1 VSNPKVCDRCGDAMC
16 PMRWTGDRDKAF
28 LLSIAVCNSNRIAAA
43 IERTSLTLE
52 RINVAINDVSINV
65 GS

>member
-1 VSNPKVCDRCGDAMC
+1 MSDPKVCDRCGDEIC

-43 IERTSLTLE
+43 LE
-52 RINVAINDVSINV
+52 HIGNLMQFKWSGDGPYGPSE
-65 GS
+65 